1 MYFSNL
7 ILDLLGLYF
16 WTFYF
21 VFLISVYESILQ
33 NYFFFFF
40 WSVFLKW
47 YIKSQYKNLQESHK
61 F

>member
-1 MYFSNL
+1 MYISNL
-7 ILDLLGLYF
+7 ILDLLRLYF

-40 WSVFLKW
+40 PGLYF
-47 YIKSQYKNLQESHK
+47 
-61 F
+61 